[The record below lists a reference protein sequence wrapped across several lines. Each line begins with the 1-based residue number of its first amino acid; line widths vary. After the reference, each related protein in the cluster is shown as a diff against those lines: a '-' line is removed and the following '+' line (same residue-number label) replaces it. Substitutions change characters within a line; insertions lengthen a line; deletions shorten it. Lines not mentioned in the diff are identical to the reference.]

1 MCPDCGAPIVEV
13 VTQRGPWRIC
23 VNMDCPGRKK
33 KEDAKAAR
41 GTKRSGAKKT
51 TSKKTAAKKTTAK
64 KSAATRKST
73 AKKAPAKKT
82 TAADSEG

>member
-1 MCPDCGAPIVEV
+1 MEV

-41 GTKRSGAKKT
+41 GTKRSVAKK
-51 TSKKTAAKKTTAK
+51 SSAKKTTAK
-64 KSAATRKST
+64 KSSAKKTTARKSAT
-73 AKKAPAKKT
+73 KKAPAKKT
-82 TAADSEG
+82 VAADFEG

>member
-41 GTKRSGAKKT
+41 GAKRSAAKK
-51 TSKKTAAKKTTAK
+51 SSAKKTTAR
-64 KSAATRKST
+64 KSAT
-73 AKKAPAKKT
+73 KKAPAKKT
-82 TAADSEG
+82 AAADFEG